1 MINAAYMDCY
11 SYDFTLAVIANAVSY
26 ETESAQRLLLIRLLV
41 VISIHLVSVQL
52 SLISIISKHY
62 SIPF

>member
-11 SYDFTLAVIANAVSY
+11 SRDFFVAFFTNAVSY
-26 ETESAQRLLLIRLLV
+26 ETESAQRLLLIRLFV
-41 VISIHLVSVQL
+41 AISIHLVSVQL

-62 SIPF
+62 AIPF